1 MPVQS
6 WSGDEFLVCDA
17 AAFCDSFARISSMG
31 RKVKHYFLNI
41 FAILYLLFFI

>member
-31 RKVKHYFLNI
+31 RKVNQFLPYFSSFVI
-41 FAILYLLFFI
+41 SV